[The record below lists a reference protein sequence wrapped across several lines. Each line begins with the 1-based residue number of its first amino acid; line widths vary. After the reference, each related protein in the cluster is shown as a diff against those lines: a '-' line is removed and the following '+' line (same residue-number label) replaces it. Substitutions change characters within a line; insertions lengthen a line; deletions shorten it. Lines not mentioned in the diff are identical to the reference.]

1 MPIVIKNLTFTYSA
15 KTPYEKKAL
24 DNINLQINEGDFLGI
39 IGHTG
44 SGKSTFIQHIN
55 GLIKPQ
61 EGEIEIFDL
70 KLTPAKRP
78 KVDLRALR
86 SGVGMVFQYPEYQLF
101 ADTVEKDVA
110 FGPKNLGLSAD
121 EVAKRVKNAIEI
133 VGLDYEAVKDR
144 APFELSGGQK
154 RRVAIAGIIAMQPKM
169 LILDE
174 PTAGLDPFGKDQILN
189 LIKYLKTHCSPTI
202 VVISHDIDEI
212 TRFANRIVVFN
223 DSHIVY
229 DEPMQQLFK
238 HSEHLQ
244 EMGLDIPRA
253 VKVVNALRERGI
265 DLGDEIVTAEDLL
278 KAIITRYNATHST
291 NIDENAGVFDM
302 YDFSQKWLTSE
313 EREALGLI
321 TVPKDD
327 TNVDNKAR
335 KSTKKFGL
343 KSEKK
348 NKSIKKEAASKNKVK
363 EDKE

>member
-1 MPIVIKNLTFTYSA
+1 MSIVIKHLSFTYSA
-15 KTPYEKKAL
+15 HTPYERKAL
-24 DNINLQINEGDFLGI
+24 ENINLEINEGDFLGI

-61 EGEIEIFDL
+61 VGEVEIFDI
-70 KLTPAKRP
+70 KLTPEKKP
-78 KVDLRALR
+78 KVNLRKLR
-86 SGVGMVFQYPEYQLF
+86 SKVGMVFQYPEYQLF

-121 EVAKRVKNAIEI
+121 EVAKRVKQAIEM

-154 RRVAIAGIIAMQPKM
+154 RRVAIAGIIAMQPKV

-174 PTAGLDPFGKDQILN
+174 PTAGLDPFGKEQILN

-202 VVISHDIDEI
+202 IVISHDIDEI

-223 DSHIVY
+223 DSHIAY

-238 HSEHLQ
+238 HSRQLQ
-244 EMGLDIPRA
+244 KMGLDIPRA
-253 VKVVNALRERGI
+253 VKVVNNLRARGV
-265 DLGDEIVTAEDLL
+265 DLGEEIVTAEDLL
-278 KAIITRYNATHST
+278 KAIIKRYNEAHST
-291 NIDENAGVFDM
+291 DIDENAGIFDM

-313 EREALGLI
+313 QREELGLI
-321 TVPKDD
+321 TRKEEPKDE
-327 TNVDNKAR
+327 
-335 KSTKKFGL
+335 KSHKVGKKFGL
-343 KSEKK
+343 KNDKK
-348 NKSIKKEAASKNKVK
+348 IKPAKKEVESKSKDK

>member
-1 MPIVIKNLTFTYSA
+1 MPITIRHLSFTYSA
-15 KTPYEKKAL
+15 GTPYEKKAL
-24 DNINLQINEGDFLGI
+24 ENINLQINEGDFLGI

-61 EGEIEIFDL
+61 TGEIEIFDL
-70 KLTPAKRP
+70 KLTPEKRP
-78 KVDLRALR
+78 KVNLKALR
-86 SGVGMVFQYPEYQLF
+86 SSVGMVFQYPEYQLF
-101 ADTVEKDVA
+101 ADTVAKDVA
-110 FGPKNLGLSAD
+110 FGPKNLGLPSE
-121 EVAKRVKNAIEI
+121 EVEKRVKQAIEM

-174 PTAGLDPFGKDQILN
+174 PTAGLDPFGKEQILN

-238 HSEHLQ
+238 HSRQLQ
-244 EMGLDIPRA
+244 KMGLDIPRA
-253 VKVVNALRERGI
+253 VKVVNSLRARGV
-265 DLGDEIVTAEDLL
+265 DLGEDIVTAEDLI
-278 KAIITRYNATHST
+278 KAVVARYNEVHST
-291 NIDENAGVFDM
+291 SFDENAGVFDM
-302 YDFSQKWLTSE
+302 YDFSQKWLTTEERQMLEEQSSSE
-313 EREALGLI
+313 EAPI
-321 TVPKDD
+321 D
-327 TNVDNKAR
+327 
-335 KSTKKFGL
+335 
-343 KSEKK
+343 
-348 NKSIKKEAASKNKVK
+348 KSIKSSEVSEDSKK
-363 EDKE
+363 

>member
-1 MPIVIKNLTFTYSA
+1 MPITIRHLSFTYSA
-15 KTPYEKKAL
+15 GTPYEKKAL
-24 DNINLQINEGDFLGI
+24 ENINLQINEGDFLGI

-61 EGEIEIFDL
+61 TGEIEIFDL
-70 KLTPAKRP
+70 KLTPEKRP
-78 KVDLRALR
+78 KVNLKALR
-86 SGVGMVFQYPEYQLF
+86 SSVGMVFQYPEYQLF
-101 ADTVEKDVA
+101 ADTVAKDVA
-110 FGPKNLGLSAD
+110 FGPKNLGLPSE
-121 EVAKRVKNAIEI
+121 EVEKRVKQAIEM

-174 PTAGLDPFGKDQILN
+174 PTAGLDPFGKEQILN

-238 HSEHLQ
+238 HSRQLQ
-244 EMGLDIPRA
+244 KMGLDIPRA
-253 VKVVNALRERGI
+253 VKVVNSLRARGV
-265 DLGDEIVTAEDLL
+265 DLGEDIVTAEDL
-278 KAIITRYNATHST
+278 ITAVVARYNEVHST
-291 NIDENAGVFDM
+291 SLDENAGVFDM
-302 YDFSQKWLTSE
+302 YDFSQKWLTTEERQMLEEQSSSE
-313 EREALGLI
+313 EAPI
-321 TVPKDD
+321 D
-327 TNVDNKAR
+327 
-335 KSTKKFGL
+335 
-343 KSEKK
+343 
-348 NKSIKKEAASKNKVK
+348 KSIKSSEVSEDSKK
-363 EDKE
+363 

>member
-110 FGPKNLGLSAD
+110 FGPKNLGLGAD
-121 EVAKRVKNAIEI
+121 EVAQRVKHAIEM

-174 PTAGLDPFGKDQILN
+174 PTAGLDPFGKEQILN

-238 HSEHLQ
+238 HSEQLQ

-253 VKVVNALRERGI
+253 VKVVNALRDKGI

-278 KAIITRYNATHST
+278 KAIITRYNAVHST

-321 TVPKDD
+321 STPQGKTQD
-327 TNVDNKAR
+327 DNKAR
-335 KSTKKFGL
+335 KSNKIFGS

-348 NKSIKKEAASKNKVK
+348 NRSSKKDAASKSKNK
-363 EDKE
+363 EGEE

>member
-1 MPIVIKNLTFTYSA
+1 MPVVIKNLTFTYSA
-15 KTPYEKKAL
+15 KTPYEKRAL

-70 KLTPAKRP
+70 KLTSAKRP

-86 SGVGMVFQYPEYQLF
+86 SQVGMVFQYPEYQLF

-110 FGPKNLGLSAD
+110 FGPKNLGLGAD
-121 EVAKRVKNAIEI
+121 EVASRVKRAIEM

-174 PTAGLDPFGKDQILN
+174 PTAGLDPFGKEQILN

-223 DSHIVY
+223 DSNIVY

-253 VKVVNALRERGI
+253 VKVVNALRDKGI

-278 KAIITRYNATHST
+278 KAIIARYNAKHST

-313 EREALGLI
+313 EREALGL
-321 TVPKDD
+321 VSAPQEE
-327 TNVDNKAR
+327 A
-335 KSTKKFGL
+335 KSDKEHKPNKKFGL
-343 KSEKK
+343 KVDKK
-348 NKSIKKEAASKNKVK
+348 KPSKKDAVSKSNSK
-363 EDKE
+363 EDEE

>member
-1 MPIVIKNLTFTYSA
+1 MPVVIKKLSFTYSA
-15 KTPYEKKAL
+15 GTPYERKAL
-24 DNINLQINEGDFLGI
+24 NNINLQINEGDFLGI

-61 EGEIEIFDL
+61 EGEIEIFDI
-70 KLTPAKRP
+70 KLTYQKRP
-78 KVDLRALR
+78 KVNLRALR
-86 SGVGMVFQYPEYQLF
+86 SQVGMVFQYPEYQLF

-110 FGPKNLGLSAD
+110 FGPKNLGLSAE
-121 EVAKRVKNAIEI
+121 EVSSRVRQAIEM

-154 RRVAIAGIIAMQPKM
+154 RRVAIAGIIAMRPKM

-174 PTAGLDPFGKDQILN
+174 PTAGLDPFGKEQILN

-223 DSHIVY
+223 DSRIVY

-238 HSEHLQ
+238 HSIQLQ
-244 EMGLDIPRA
+244 NMGLDIPRA
-253 VKVVNALRERGI
+253 VKIANALRDRGV
-265 DLGDEIVTAEDLL
+265 DLGDEIVTAEDLMA
-278 KAIITRYNATHST
+278 AIVERYNKKHGTQLDKDAC
-291 NIDENAGVFDM
+291 VFDM

-313 EREALGLI
+313 ERAELEGI
-321 TVPKDD
+321 PRPVEEEDKH
-327 TNVDNKAR
+327 
-335 KSTKKFGL
+335 TKKSKI
-343 KSEKK
+343 KSSDIDKKHKKSKREK
-348 NKSIKKEAASKNKVK
+348 E
-363 EDKE
+363 

>member
-1 MPIVIKNLTFTYSA
+1 MPITIRHLSFTYSA
-15 KTPYEKKAL
+15 GTPYEKKAL
-24 DNINLQINEGDFLGI
+24 ENINLQINEGDFLGI

-61 EGEIEIFDL
+61 AGEIEIFDL
-70 KLTPAKRP
+70 KLTPEKRP
-78 KVDLRALR
+78 KVNLKALR
-86 SGVGMVFQYPEYQLF
+86 SSVGMVFQYPEYQLF
-101 ADTVEKDVA
+101 ADTVAKDVA
-110 FGPKNLGLSAD
+110 FGPKNLGLPSE
-121 EVAKRVKNAIEI
+121 EVEKRVKQAIEM

-174 PTAGLDPFGKDQILN
+174 PTAGLDPFGKEQILN

-238 HSEHLQ
+238 HSRQLQ
-244 EMGLDIPRA
+244 KMGLDIPRA
-253 VKVVNALRERGI
+253 VKVVNSLRARGV
-265 DLGDEIVTAEDLL
+265 DLGEDIVTAEDLI
-278 KAIITRYNATHST
+278 KAVVARYNEVHST
-291 NIDENAGVFDM
+291 SFDENAGVFDM
-302 YDFSQKWLTSE
+302 YDFSQKWLTTEERQMLEEQSSSE
-313 EREALGLI
+313 EAPI
-321 TVPKDD
+321 D
-327 TNVDNKAR
+327 
-335 KSTKKFGL
+335 
-343 KSEKK
+343 
-348 NKSIKKEAASKNKVK
+348 KSIKSSEVSEDSKK
-363 EDKE
+363 

>member
-1 MPIVIKNLTFTYSA
+1 MSIIVKNLSFTYSA

-24 DNINLQINEGDFLGI
+24 DNINLEINDGDFLGI

-61 EGEIEIFDL
+61 EGEIEIFDI
-70 KLTPAKRP
+70 KLSSARRP
-78 KVDLRALR
+78 KADLRALR
-86 SGVGMVFQYPEYQLF
+86 SQVGMVFQYPEYQLF

-110 FGPKNLGLSAD
+110 FGPKNLGLSSE
-121 EVAKRVKNAIEI
+121 EVADRVRHAIEM
-133 VGLDYEAVKDR
+133 VGLDYEMVKDR

-154 RRVAIAGIIAMQPKM
+154 RRVAIAGIIAMQPKV

-174 PTAGLDPFGKDQILN
+174 PTAGLDPFGKEQILN

-223 DSHIVY
+223 DSKIVY

-238 HSEHLQ
+238 HSRQLQ
-244 EMGLDIPRA
+244 DMGLDIPRA
-253 VKVVNALRERGI
+253 VKIANSLRYRGI
-265 DLGDEIVTAEDLL
+265 ELSEDIVTAEDLL
-278 KAIITRYNATHST
+278 REIIDKYNQKHGTEL
-291 NIDENAGVFDM
+291 DKDGCVFDM

-313 EREALGLI
+313 ERAALEGRTLEQKPQAKKQRSSKSKTLREK
-321 TVPKDD
+321 TVK
-327 TNVDNKAR
+327 
-335 KSTKKFGL
+335 TKTVKKVNTKEKFEG
-343 KSEKK
+343 SEK
-348 NKSIKKEAASKNKVK
+348 
-363 EDKE
+363 

>member
-1 MPIVIKNLTFTYSA
+1 MPITIRHLSFTYSA
-15 KTPYEKKAL
+15 GTPYEKKAL
-24 DNINLQINEGDFLGI
+24 ENINLQINEGDFLGI

-61 EGEIEIFDL
+61 AGEIEIFDL
-70 KLTPAKRP
+70 KLTPEKRP
-78 KVDLRALR
+78 KVNLKALR
-86 SGVGMVFQYPEYQLF
+86 SSVGMVFQYPEYQLF
-101 ADTVEKDVA
+101 ADTVAKDVA
-110 FGPKNLGLSAD
+110 FGPKNLGLPSE
-121 EVAKRVKNAIEI
+121 EVEKRVKQAIEM

-174 PTAGLDPFGKDQILN
+174 PTAGLDPFGKEQILN

-238 HSEHLQ
+238 HSRQLQ
-244 EMGLDIPRA
+244 KMGLDIPRA
-253 VKVVNALRERGI
+253 VKVVNSLRARGV
-265 DLGDEIVTAEDLL
+265 DLGEDIVTAEDLI
-278 KAIITRYNATHST
+278 KAVVVRYNEVHST
-291 NIDENAGVFDM
+291 SLDENAGVFDM
-302 YDFSQKWLTSE
+302 YDFSQKWLTTEERQMLEEQSSSE
-313 EREALGLI
+313 EASI
-321 TVPKDD
+321 D
-327 TNVDNKAR
+327 
-335 KSTKKFGL
+335 
-343 KSEKK
+343 
-348 NKSIKKEAASKNKVK
+348 KSIKSSEVSEDSKK
-363 EDKE
+363 

>member
-1 MPIVIKNLTFTYSA
+1 MPITIRHLSFTYSA
-15 KTPYEKKAL
+15 GTPYEKKAL
-24 DNINLQINEGDFLGI
+24 ENINLQINEGDFLGI

-61 EGEIEIFDL
+61 TGEIEIFDL
-70 KLTPAKRP
+70 KLTPEKRP
-78 KVDLRALR
+78 KVNLKALR
-86 SGVGMVFQYPEYQLF
+86 SSVGMVFQYPEYQLF
-101 ADTVEKDVA
+101 ADTVAKDVA
-110 FGPKNLGLSAD
+110 FGPKNLGLPS
-121 EVAKRVKNAIEI
+121 EEIEKRVKQAIEM

-174 PTAGLDPFGKDQILN
+174 PTAGLDPFGKEQILN

-238 HSEHLQ
+238 HSRQLQ
-244 EMGLDIPRA
+244 KMGLDIPRA
-253 VKVVNALRERGI
+253 VKVVNSLRARGV
-265 DLGDEIVTAEDLL
+265 DLGEDIVTAEDLI
-278 KAIITRYNATHST
+278 KAIVARYNEVHST
-291 NIDENAGVFDM
+291 SLDENSGVFDM
-302 YDFSQKWLTSE
+302 YDFSQKWLTTEERQMLEEQSSSE
-313 EREALGLI
+313 ETSIDKPTKSSEESE
-321 TVPKDD
+321 D
-327 TNVDNKAR
+327 R
-335 KSTKKFGL
+335 KK
-343 KSEKK
+343 
-348 NKSIKKEAASKNKVK
+348 
-363 EDKE
+363 

>member
-1 MPIVIKNLTFTYSA
+1 MPIIIKHLSFTYSA
-15 KTPYEKKAL
+15 RTPYERKAL
-24 DNINLQINEGDFLGI
+24 ENVNLEINEGDFLGI

-70 KLTPAKRP
+70 KLSSAKKP
-78 KVDLRALR
+78 KVNLRALR
-86 SGVGMVFQYPEYQLF
+86 SKVGMVFQYPEYQLF

-121 EVAKRVKNAIEI
+121 EVAKRVKTAIEM

-154 RRVAIAGIIAMQPKM
+154 RRVAIAGIIAMQPKV

-174 PTAGLDPFGKDQILN
+174 PTAGLDPFGKEQILN

-202 VVISHDIDEI
+202 IVISHDIDEI

-238 HSEHLQ
+238 HSRQLQ
-244 EMGLDIPRA
+244 KMGLDIPRA
-253 VKVVNALRERGI
+253 VKVVNNLRARGV
-265 DLGDEIVTAEDLL
+265 DLGDDIVTAEDLL
-278 KAIITRYNATHST
+278 KAIIKRYNEKHST
-291 NIDENAGVFDM
+291 DIDESAGVFDM

-321 TVPKDD
+321 TKTQEPTEDD
-327 TNVDNKAR
+327 KSHKASR
-335 KSTKKFGL
+335 KFGL
-343 KSEKK
+343 KNEKK
-348 NKSIKKEAASKNKVK
+348 PKPSKKEIASKSKDK